1 MINAIVMIDAEAHTI
16 PETAQAVAD
25 VEGVT
30 EVYSCAGDVDLIAMV
45 KVRDHQSIADVVTQ
59 RIKKVPGVLNTAT
72 HIAFQSYSS
81 ADIEAGFSIG
91 E

>member
-1 MINAIVMIDAEAHTI
+1 
-16 PETAQAVAD
+16 
-25 VEGVT
+25 
-30 EVYSCAGDVDLIAMV
+30 
-45 KVRDHQSIADVVTQ
+45 RDHQSIADVVTQ
-59 RIKKVPGVLNTAT
+59 RINKVPGVLNTAT